1 MNDANQLIALVT
13 GASDGIGKEVSKQLA
28 QKGMKVI
35 LGVRNLHKG
44 QEVLDEFLAQ
54 DLNVELVL
62 LDVNDEISIEL
73 AAVQINNRYNHIDI
87 LVNNAGIFLDS
98 GPISEMKIKDFTST
112 FDTNVS
118 GFLRVSQAFIP
129 LLKRSSLARIVNVSS
144 SLASLSNMTDEN
156 NPYASISLPSYAA
169 SKAAMN
175 VLTIHL
181 ARELQA
187 FNIKVNAVCPGL
199 TATRYVNTP
208 GAQPVSVGAEVPV
221 KYALLDANGPT
232 GGFFDRNGSVN
243 W

>member
-1 MNDANQLIALVT
+1 MNDTNQLVALVT
-13 GASDGIGKEVSKQLA
+13 GATDGIGKEVSRQLA
-28 QKGMKVI
+28 QKGVKVI
-35 LGVRNLHKG
+35 LGARSLEKG
-44 QEVLDEFLAQ
+44 KKVIEEFHSQGLEA
-54 DLNVELVL
+54 ELIL
-62 LDVNDEISIEL
+62 LDVNDEYTTES
-73 AAVQINNRYNHIDI
+73 AAVQINQRYNHIDI
-87 LVNNAGIFLDS
+87 LINNAGIFLDS
-98 GPISEMKIKDFTST
+98 GPISEMSIKDFSST
-112 FDTNVS
+112 FDTNVT

-129 LLKRSSLARIVNVSS
+129 LLKRSSQARIVNISS
-144 SLASLSNMTDEN
+144 SLASLKNMTDES

-199 TATRYVNTP
+199 TATRYVNAP

-221 KYALLDANGPT
+221 KFALLDSNGPT
-232 GGFFDRNGSVN
+232 GGFFDRNGSVS

>member
-1 MNDANQLIALVT
+1 MNDANQLIAVVT

-44 QEVLDEFLAQ
+44 QEVLEEFLSQ
-54 DLNVELVL
+54 GLEVELIQ
-62 LDVNDEISIEL
+62 LDVNDEISTEL
-73 AAVQINNRYNHIDI
+73 AAVQINNHYKHIDI
-87 LVNNAGIFLDS
+87 LINNAGIFLDS
-98 GPISEMKIKDFTST
+98 GPVSEMKIKDFTST
-112 FDTNVS
+112 FDTNVT

-129 LLKRSSLARIVNVSS
+129 LLKRSSLGRIVNVSS

-175 VLTIHL
+175 VITIHL
-181 ARELQA
+181 ARELQT

-199 TATRYVNTP
+199 TATRYVNAP

-232 GGFFDRNGSVN
+232 GGFFDRNGPVN